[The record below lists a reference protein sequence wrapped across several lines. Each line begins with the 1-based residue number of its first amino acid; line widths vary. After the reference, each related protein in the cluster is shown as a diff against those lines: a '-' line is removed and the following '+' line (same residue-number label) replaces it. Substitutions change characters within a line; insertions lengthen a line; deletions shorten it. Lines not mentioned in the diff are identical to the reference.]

1 MRRQEC
7 LCHIDVE
14 WIEKE
19 GAMKVKEVMTGTP
32 YCVSLQAN
40 LGTATELM
48 WKGNCG
54 FLPVVDEEKKVCG
67 VLTDRDICVA
77 LGTRCQTAGDVCVVD
92 VVQRKVYSCDPEDD
106 VHMALQT
113 MREGHVRR
121 LPVVDASKNLAGVV
135 SMDDILLHAEPS
147 SFGNEPELSAN
158 EVVRTYRTIMKKDL
172 PVCVRKAAA

>member
-1 MRRQEC
+1 
-7 LCHIDVE
+7 
-14 WIEKE
+14 
-19 GAMKVKEVMTGTP
+19 MKVKDVMMRTP
-32 YCVSLQAN
+32 YCVSLQAD
-40 LGTATELM
+40 LGMATELM

-54 FLPVVDEEKKVCG
+54 FLPVVDAEKKVCG

-77 LGTRCQTAGDVCVVD
+77 LGTRNQRAGEVCVEE
-92 VVQRKVYSCDPEDD
+92 VVQRKVYACNPEDD
-106 VHMALQT
+106 VHMALQS

-135 SMDDILLHAEPS
+135 SMDDILLHAEPN

-172 PVCVRKAAA
+172 PVSTRKAAA

>member
-1 MRRQEC
+1 
-7 LCHIDVE
+7 
-14 WIEKE
+14 
-19 GAMKVKEVMTGTP
+19 MKVKDVMMRTP
-32 YCVSLQAN
+32 YCVSLQAD
-40 LGTATELM
+40 LGMATELM

-54 FLPVVDEEKKVCG
+54 FLPVIDAEKKVCG
-67 VLTDRDICVA
+67 VVTDRDICVA
-77 LGTRCQTAGDVCVVD
+77 LGTRNQRAGEVCVEE
-92 VVQRKVYSCDPEDD
+92 VVQRKVYACNPEDD

-135 SMDDILLHAEPS
+135 SMDDILLHAEPN

-172 PVCVRKAAA
+172 PVSTRKAAA